1 MKFSLATALL
11 MAGSAAAFTT
21 TPSFARSSALKMSTV
36 TETTYTFAKSEE
48 IFAEA
53 QTVSFSDLK
62 NPMCPLKVK

>member
-1 MKFSLATALL
+1 MKFSIATALL

-36 TETTYTFAKSEE
+36 TDTPTYTFAKSEE

-53 QTVSFSDLK
+53 QNVSF
-62 NPMCPLKVK
+62 PT